1 MRRHA
6 GWGLKAVLGIIAVT
20 FVFYFGYN
28 QISRLATGDAT
39 AIQVGGEEISA
50 AWYRFFYN
58 DEYERAKQQ
67 FQGQEIPDFYLKI
80 IENQTRQRLVYRN
93 LIRQFA
99 EEVGLAVT
107 DTELAGAIIKTQNFD
122 PVEYKNFLQYFYQN
136 NGFAYEDLVREDL
149 LVAKFQR
156 WAQGFNTAKPAAP
169 QTTWTFEATLVEG
182 KKRQS
187 EKVGPITLKERHKLF
202 ELAPIHKTD
211 DFLAI
216 FSLTSANPRLTIPF
230 KTGNEELQV
239 RLVEKKRA
247 AAKEVAGKEAAAP
260 TESGPNLIDYWFR
273 EFANK
278 IPVKSRL
285 SQEAL

>member
-28 QISRLATGDAT
+28 QISRMVAGDST
-39 AIQVGGEEISA
+39 AIQVGGEEITNS
-50 AWYRFFYN
+50 WYRFFYN
-58 DEYERAKQQ
+58 DEYERTKQQ

-99 EEVGLAVT
+99 SSLGLAVT
-107 DTELAGAIIKTQNFD
+107 DMELAEAIIKNRNFD
-122 PVEYKNFLQYFYQN
+122 PVEYKNFLQYFFQT
-136 NGFAYEDLVREDL
+136 NGFSYEDLVREDL
-149 LVAKFQR
+149 LVSKFQE
-156 WAQGFNTAKPAAP
+156 WAQGFNAPKRALP

-182 KKRQS
+182 KRRQS

-202 ELAPIHKTD
+202 QLAPIHKMD

-216 FSLTSANPRLTIPF
+216 FSLTPSNPRLTIPF
-230 KTGNEELQV
+230 KTGTEELQV
-239 RLVEKKRA
+239 RLVEKKTA
-247 AAKEVAGKEAAAP
+247 AVKEATAP
-260 TESGPNLIDYWFR
+260 TEAGPNLIDYWFR

-278 IPVKSRL
+278 IAVKSYL
-285 SQEAL
+285 SEEAP